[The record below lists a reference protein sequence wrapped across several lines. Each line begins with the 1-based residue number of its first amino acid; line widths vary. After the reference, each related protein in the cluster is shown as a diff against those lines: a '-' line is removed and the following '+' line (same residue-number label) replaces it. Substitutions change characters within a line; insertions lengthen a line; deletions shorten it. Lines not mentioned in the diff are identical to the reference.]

1 MFDLQY
7 EDRLRAWRDFRN
19 YLEESRKPIQDT
31 INFVNQA
38 PVGKLELNLWNNSE
52 WPQPWELVEATRF
65 SEQAKILLIC
75 YTLQLTE
82 RFADQKVE
90 IHIGS
95 RVENNDDLL
104 FLLYIGEY
112 VVGYIYD
119 IPVPV
124 SDLPK
129 SLVSQRIYTMP
140 RLQ

>member
-7 EDRLRAWRDFRN
+7 EDRLRAWKDFRN
-19 YLEESRKPIQDT
+19 YIEESRKPLQDT

-38 PVGKLELNLWNNSE
+38 PVGKLELNLWSNAE
-52 WPQPWELVEATRF
+52 WPQPWNLIEASRF

-82 RFADQKVE
+82 RFATEDVE
-90 IHIGS
+90 IHIGN
-95 RVENNDDLL
+95 RVESTDDLL
-104 FLLYIGEY
+104 FLLYFGEY
-112 VVGYIYD
+112 VIGYVYD
-119 IPVPV
+119 LPVPIK
-124 SDLPK
+124 DIPK